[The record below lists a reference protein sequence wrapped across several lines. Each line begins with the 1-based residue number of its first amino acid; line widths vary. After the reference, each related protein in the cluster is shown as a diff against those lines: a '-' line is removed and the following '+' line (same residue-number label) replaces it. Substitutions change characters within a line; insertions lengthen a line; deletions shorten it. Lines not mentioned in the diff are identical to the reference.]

1 MQRDCLLY
9 AIGTHFDAVTLAGVI
24 ARLRERMPAARHVI
38 VDTGG
43 VTTSLGLRAEL
54 GLPES
59 DYLLEA
65 PSGSPVTETTRIM
78 ERVERVIEVEQPN
91 LVIVPGDSASTLAA
105 ALTALRLGIRS
116 AHIDS
121 GLRNHD
127 RHVPEEMNRVIV
139 DSFADLLF
147 ASGEQALT
155 NLKFEG
161 IESERV
167 HVVGSTA
174 ADTVRSVQPISK
186 LAGTAA
192 RHGLR
197 RGDYLLVS
205 LREAGIRN
213 LSRLRAILDHLM
225 ELSRKL
231 PVIFPVG
238 EQVQDT
244 VARYVDGSRLRLT
257 DPLGYL
263 DFLSLQIDATAIL
276 TDRGGIQEETTCL
289 GVPCFTIADETE
301 RAVTLLRGTN
311 RLIGHDPAGIGEILP
326 ELESERQKPLSPPLW
341 DGGAS
346 ARVADVLART
356 MHLQAV
362 ELSIAAEVNT
372 P

>member
-24 ARLRERMPAARHVI
+24 ARLRERLPSARHVV

-43 VTTSLGLRAEL
+43 VTTESGFRAEL
-54 GLPES
+54 GLPAS

-65 PSGSPVTETTRIM
+65 PLGSPVTETTRIM

-91 LVIVPGDSASTLAA
+91 LVVVPGDSASTLAA

-127 RHVPEEMNRVIV
+127 RRVPEEMNRVIV
-139 DSFADLLF
+139 DSFADHLF
-147 ASGEQALT
+147 ASGEQGLT

-161 IESERV
+161 IEIERV

-174 ADTVRSVQPISK
+174 ADTIRSMQPISR

-192 RHGLR
+192 RLGLR
-197 RGDYLLVS
+197 KKNYLLVS
-205 LREAGIRN
+205 LQGAGVRN
-213 LSRLRAILDHLM
+213 LSRLRAILDRLM

-238 EQVQDT
+238 EQVQQT

-257 DPLGYL
+257 NPLGYL
-263 DFLSLQIDATAIL
+263 DFLSLQLDATAVL
-276 TDRGGIQEETTCL
+276 TDRGGIQEETTYM
-289 GVPCFTIADETE
+289 GVPCFTAADETE
-301 RAVTLLRGTN
+301 RAITLLRGTN
-311 RLIGHDPAGIGEILP
+311 RLIGQDPAGIREILP
-326 ELESERQKPLSPPLW
+326 ALEDLQRASGPPPLW

-346 ARVADVLART
+346 GRVADVLGKA
-356 MHLQAV
+356 MGEQATGFSV
-362 ELSIAAEVNT
+362 AGEVNAR
-372 P
+372 